1 MPMVYR
7 KTRRMIEVAKERKFG
22 KQEEPEQKIKPIS
35 TVGGG
40 QGGSL
45 TAFTQGAAVGH
56 GR

>member
-1 MPMVYR
+1 MVYR
-7 KTRRMIEVAKERKFG
+7 KSPRMIEEAKKRG
-22 KQEEPEQKIKPIS
+22 LTDEEPEQKVKPIS

-45 TAFTQGAAVGH
+45 TAFSQGAAVGH

>member
-1 MPMVYR
+1 MVYR
-7 KTRRMIEVAKERKFG
+7 TPHRMVETAKKRKIG
-22 KQEEPEQKIKPIS
+22 KDENEGAEEKIKPIS

-45 TAFTQGAAVGH
+45 TAFTQGASVGH

>member
-1 MPMVYR
+1 MVETAKKR
-7 KTRRMIEVAKERKFG
+7 KIGIDDNEGA
-22 KQEEPEQKIKPIS
+22 EEKIKPIS

-45 TAFTQGAAVGH
+45 TAFTQGSAVGH